1 MGHEL
6 DITVDTQGQ
15 RHVSFAD
22 SQDDAWHQLGQ
33 QVGHKMEPME
43 ALEAANMVGWNVRK
57 VPLRADIATYTDDEG
72 QPLDPAP
79 EPQLVD
85 VPGKFTI
92 LRTNPVTKAAQ
103 PLGVIGAWWRPF
115 QNEATT
121 GLLYNICDQSGAHI
135 ETIGALDE
143 GRRTFVTMLLPG
155 EMQLT
160 APNGFVDTT
169 RLYLSVL
176 NHHDGQGA
184 LRALLTPTRIVCA
197 NTQAIAERNAVSQ
210 VTIRHT
216 GEADVRLDEVRRI
229 LGLTWKLDEVMRTE
243 FEAMSKRERDDEWVR
258 LALNDVF
265 GADDADTDKQR
276 ALRLDTAA
284 KVMEVYR
291 KDDTTAMWYGTTFG
305 AYNATTRYLDHL
317 APLGAVKASTRTKG
331 TDAYRRAMRT
341 LTSTSVADVKSK
353 AFTVFAAAS

>member
-1 MGHEL
+1 MGHAL
-6 DITVDTQGQ
+6 DTTDGE
-15 RHVSFAD
+15 VSFAD

-43 ALEAANMVGWNVRK
+43 ALRAANMLDWNVRK
-57 VPLRADIATYTDDEG
+57 VPLRADIATYEDELG
-72 QPLDPAP
+72 QPIDPAP
-79 EPQLVD
+79 APQLVA

-121 GLLYNICDQSGAHI
+121 GFLYNICDQSGAHI

-143 GRRTFVTMLLPG
+143 GRRTFVTMLMPQ

-160 APNGFVDTT
+160 APNGFVDIT

-184 LRALLTPTRIVCA
+184 LKAIITPTRIVCA
-197 NTQAIAERNAVSQ
+197 NTQAVAEGNAVSQ
-210 VTIRHT
+210 VSIRHT
-216 GEADVRLDEVRRI
+216 GEADVRLDEVRRV

-243 FEAMSKRERDDEWVR
+243 FEAMSKRDRDDEWVR

-265 GADDADTDKQR
+265 GANDADTDKQR
-276 ALRLDTAA
+276 AVRLDTAA
-284 KVMEVYR
+284 KVMQVYR
-291 KDDTTAMWYGTTFG
+291 TDPTTEMWYGSPYG
-305 AYNATTRYLDHL
+305 AYNATTRYLDHY
-317 APLGAVKASTRTKG
+317 APLGAVKASTRTTG
-331 TDAYRRAMRT
+331 SDSYRRAMRT
-341 LTSTSVADVKSK
+341 LTSTSVAEVKSK
-353 AFTVFAAAS
+353 AFTVFANAN